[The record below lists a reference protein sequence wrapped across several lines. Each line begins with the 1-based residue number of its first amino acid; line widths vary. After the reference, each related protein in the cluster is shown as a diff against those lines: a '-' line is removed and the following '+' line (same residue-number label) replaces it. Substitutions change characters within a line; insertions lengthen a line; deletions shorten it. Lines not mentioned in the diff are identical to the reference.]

1 MVIDPWS
8 LVNVLESCS
17 MPSGKRLRSELE
29 NHPAIHGKIHYF
41 DWAMASIAILTSP
54 EGNDAPPKRG
64 AAH

>member
-41 DWAMASIAILTSP
+41 DWAMASIAILT
-54 EGNDAPPKRG
+54 
-64 AAH
+64 

>member
-1 MVIDPWS
+1 MISQERMVIDPWS

-41 DWAMASIAILTSP
+41 DWAMASIAILT
-54 EGNDAPPKRG
+54 
-64 AAH
+64 